1 MTSARCSRIVGHD
14 AEDRRVGR
22 PALFPDIEAAF
33 EKQLRASQELA
44 VTAMHLAELDGVE
57 SPKPDDPEAVT
68 LRASQLVADLVEP
81 AKSTALEKLGEGR
94 PAFDIANARLRTK
107 FAVSATPVPDAPT
120 P

>member
-22 PALFPDIEAAF
+22 PALFPDIAGAF

-57 SPKPDDPEAVT
+57 LAEPDDPEAFDVW
-68 LRASQLVADLVEP
+68 ASQLVADFVDPPSPWRWRSSERDSQR
-81 AKSTALEKLGEGR
+81 STL
-94 PAFDIANARLRTK
+94 
-107 FAVSATPVPDAPT
+107 PT
-120 P
+120 PGCGRSSRTPPPR